1 MKQTLS
7 ELALRLAGGQI
18 TSRQLVESCLAR
30 IADPFGQGSRA
41 FRSVYRD
48 SALAAADYVDEQRRV
63 GTVASPY
70 AGIPIC
76 IKDNIDLCGE
86 QTLAGSVMLEMTP
99 PAQNDAP
106 SVARLKAAGFV
117 VLGRTN
123 MTEFAYSGL
132 GINPHLGTPLN
143 PFERETGRVPGGS
156 SSGAAVAIDDALA
169 YGAIGTDTGGSCR
182 IPAALCGV
190 VGYKP
195 TASLVS
201 LEGVLPLSNTLDT
214 VGPLAN
220 SVECCGILSGIM
232 AGKSLATIEPANGQ
246 ILRML
251 VPDLAYMDADDKV
264 ISDFEHSLKLLSDAG
279 VHIERR
285 SVAALKAVEVINA
298 DGGFAAYEAWAWH
311 AARSF
316 PKQFYD
322 PRVRSRIDRGEAI
335 TADAYQRLHRQRRH
349 FIQDIRQSM
358 VGFDCL
364 LMPTTPIVAPK
375 LVSLEDNGAYLR
387 ANHLMLRN
395 PGLVNVFDGCSI
407 SIPMH
412 RSGHIPTGLMLSAL
426 GGHDIQLLRNARQVE
441 GLLNKS
447 RYRSVPDAG
456 Q

>member
-1 MKQTLS
+1 MKQTLN
-7 ELALRLAGGQI
+7 ELALRLGHGQI
-18 TSRQLVESCLAR
+18 TSRQLVEACLAH
-30 IADPFGQGSRA
+30 ITDPFGQGSRA

-48 SALAAADYVDEQRRV
+48 SALATADHLDEQRRL

-86 QTLAGSVMLEMTP
+86 QTLAGSVMLDMTQ
-99 PAQNDAP
+99 PAPVDAP

-143 PFERETGRVPGGS
+143 PFERKTGRVPGGS
-156 SSGAAVAIDDALA
+156 SSGAAVAVSDALV

-195 TASLVS
+195 TASFIS
-201 LEGVLPLSNTLDT
+201 LEGVLPLSITLDS

-220 SVECCGILSGIM
+220 SVECCSILSRIM
-232 AGKSLATIEPANGQ
+232 AGKSAATVAPATKSA
-246 ILRML
+246 LRML
-251 VPDLAYMDADDKV
+251 VPDLAYVDADNQV
-264 ISDFEHSLKLLSDAG
+264 VSDFEHSLKVLSEAG
-279 VHIERR
+279 VQIKHR
-285 SVAALKAVEVINA
+285 SVPALKAVEAINA
-298 DGGFAAYEAWAWH
+298 EGGFAAYEAWAWH

-316 PKQFYD
+316 PRQLYD

-349 FIQDIRQSM
+349 FIQHIQHALA
-358 VGFDCL
+358 GFDCL
-364 LMPTTPIVAPK
+364 LMPTTPIVAPT
-375 LVSLEDNGAYLR
+375 LRSLEDDGAYLR

-412 RSGHIPTGLMLSAL
+412 RPGHAPTGLMLSAL
-426 GGHDIQLLRNARQVE
+426 DGDDIQLLQSARQVE
-441 GLLNKS
+441 ALLNKS
-447 RYRSVPDAG
+447 HYGARHG
-456 Q
+456 GL